1 MDETSIWIAVNGRRV
16 ALLSCTPDRIE
27 ALVAGHLLAEGW
39 IAGVSDI
46 QELAAVNGPGGACG
60 VNVTLEDATAQ
71 RALELRRHRLEHGCG
86 LRHILDCITALA
98 TPRGAA
104 PPPLTESFR
113 ALFAAADDAAPEGG
127 AHAAALAGTDGLHH
141 LSVDVARHCAV
152 DRVLGLA
159 ALAGDDLSAAG
170 LLTTSRISGAM
181 AIKAVNAGLPWLA
194 SRSIATPL
202 ARDIA
207 EAAGV
212 RLLERAARRDGSG
225 SARGAGAATHRGRG
239 DRS

>member
-1 MDETSIWIAVNGRRV
+1 MDETSIWIAVNGRRI

-39 IAGVSDI
+39 IASVSDI
-46 QELAAVNGPGGACG
+46 EELAAADGPGGACG
-60 VNVTLEDATAQ
+60 VSVTLADATVQ
-71 RALELRRHRLEHGCG
+71 RALELRQHRLEHGCG

-98 TPRGAA
+98 ATAGTA
-104 PPPLTESFR
+104 PPALTESFR
-113 ALFAAADDAAPEGG
+113 ALFAAADAAAPEGG
-127 AHAAALAGTDGLHH
+127 AHAAAIDGTDGLRHV
-141 LSVDVARHCAV
+141 SVDVARHCAV

-159 ALAGDDLSAAG
+159 ALAGDDLAAAG

-181 AIKAVNAGLPWLA
+181 ALKAVNAGLPWVA

-202 ARDIA
+202 AREIA

-212 RLLERAARRDGSG
+212 RLLERAARRDGTG
-225 SARGAGAATHRGRG
+225 SARKAGAGDP
-239 DRS
+239 DRSAR